1 MVVYVCSL
9 EEMPWH
15 VARLRPGHLVS
26 LVAPREQ
33 PPTPAGIAGARH
45 LRLAVDDISEPLA
58 HYTLPDEDHVRLLI
72 GFLRDWHDAC
82 RRTGPI
88 LIHCVAGISR
98 STAAALVAL
107 ALTGPGREALAAEQ
121 LRRAAPHASPNR
133 RIVALADRLL
143 GRAGRLIAARESM
156 GPAEPLDAGPLVE
169 LPLDR
174 GAVASPTAG
183 EV

>member
-1 MVVYVCSL
+1 VVIYVSSL

-15 VARLRPGHLVS
+15 VERLRPSHLVS
-26 LVAPREQ
+26 LVPSHEQ
-33 PPTPAGIAGARH
+33 PPTPPRIAGARH
-45 LRLAVDDISEPLA
+45 LRLAIDDISEPLA

-88 LIHCVAGISR
+88 LVHCLAGISR

-107 ALTGPGREALAAEQ
+107 ALTAPGREALVAQQ

-143 GRAGRLIAARESM
+143 DRGGRLIEARDAM
-156 GPAEPLDAGPLVE
+156 GPAEALAAGPLVA
-169 LPLDR
+169 LPLDPE
-174 GAVASPTAG
+174 AVAIRTAS
-183 EV
+183 